1 MVARKVWDLSGICL
15 DKVGDGVHEFRQFQ
29 DFLWYLKFGQ
39 QVDEELL
46 GVVCT
51 VAWCLWSTRNEVR
64 LGKVRPQASAILQKA
79 QYLLNEFQMANLK
92 LAKLVHD
99 EIMQ

>member
-1 MVARKVWDLSGICL
+1 M
-15 DKVGDGVHEFRQFQ
+15 
-29 DFLWYLKFGQ
+29 
-39 QVDEELL
+39 
-46 GVVCT
+46 VCT

-64 LGKVRPQASAILQKA
+64 LGKVRPQASVILQKA

-99 EIMQ
+99 EIVQ